1 MHKKWTRPNSHKL
14 WIYSHNKLLV
24 GGNNLSGF
32 KNLLGAWLWHWWALL
47 ERAWAQE
54 RPGEPSFAALS
65 TSQQDPRPSAYLFAE
80 AVFDTQTELRKT
92 VAKIL
97 IKKHCGFFSY
107 AVAWEGVGCCPSY
120 WKICGMFAT
129 DVYQVF
135 SLSKKEER
143 KARLLKSKVKDLQVK
158 PDLPN
163 FPQHKENHPRKRSV
177 STKYKIFLMGQK
189 PQPVLF
195 KQLLC
200 CLCPFYLDGNRFP
213 AAEVCG
219 MVV

>member
-1 MHKKWTRPNSHKL
+1 MHKKWTRQNSHKL

-32 KNLLGAWLWHWWALL
+32 KNLLGAWLWHWWSLL
-47 ERAWAQE
+47 QRAWAQE

-65 TSQQDPRPSAYLFAE
+65 TSQQDPTPSAYLFAE

-92 VAKIL
+92 VVKIL

-135 SLSKKEER
+135 SLSKKERRER
-143 KARLLKSKVKDLQVK
+143 QDDWKARWKICKWSLIFPTSHNIKKTIQGRDLS
-158 PDLPN
+158 LPN
-163 FPQHKENHPRKRSV
+163 IKYFNG
-177 STKYKIFLMGQK
+177 TKTPTSSF
-189 PQPVLF
+189 
-195 KQLLC
+195 
-200 CLCPFYLDGNRFP
+200 
-213 AAEVCG
+213 
-219 MVV
+219 